1 LHSLLQDLRYGL
13 RILAKSPAFAIVSVL
28 TLALGIG
35 ANTAMFSVING
46 VLLRPLPFQDPQRLV
61 ALGEFDTRT
70 GRTSTQGSLSYPD
83 LMDVRAR
90 NHSFEAV
97 AAYNSNNPLTLTGAG
112 QALHVKVQTVS
123 SNLFPL
129 LGAQPSLGR
138 TFMAGEDDPG
148 HHVAVLSEAFWRRQ
162 FQADPGVIGRAV
174 ELNGRAYSIV
184 GVMPRGFQFPVEA
197 EAVELWVTFSRD
209 AEVDHDD
216 PSDAAAT
223 AQRGNHFLNA
233 IARLKPGVTVERANA
248 DLAAIAR
255 ALALEYPNDNSY
267 VGLAAR
273 RELDD
278 LVGDNREPLLVL
290 FGAVGLVLLIACAN
304 IANLLLARG
313 TNRTHEIA
321 IRAALGASRGR
332 IVRQLLAEALTL
344 SLSGA
349 ALGAWVAAG
358 ALSAIL
364 NLYPS
369 NLPRASEIG
378 IDYRVLLFTAALAV
392 VTGVVFGIVPAWQVS
407 KPNLTGVMRERN
419 RNATVGR
426 SSHRLRAGLVI
437 VETALGMMLLV
448 GAGLLIRSFDRL
460 SRVNLGFNPE
470 HVLTADFDLSETR
483 YNADQQ
489 DRFIRELLDR
499 IQALPGVIRAA
510 GSIPLPLRVGEISL
524 SFNLLDH
531 PVSEANQPSARAF
544 VVARGWFETL
554 EIPLLR
560 GRSFDERD
568 QRNAA
573 PVIMINEEFRRKFF
587 PHEDPIGRRVKIGA
601 TEDGRESYG
610 TRMVVGVIGNF
621 RRSSVARA
629 PEAAFFVPLSQLM
642 WGTPTLVV
650 RTVADPS
657 QITPQIRKLLASMD
671 PNAPLYEVRTL
682 KDYFVLDLG
691 RARFQTILLGLFA
704 SLALLLTAV
713 GLYGVMAY
721 AVAQRTQEIGIRVAL
736 GAGGG
741 DVLRMILAKSFLIT
755 GIGLLLGLAGAATLT
770 HLFRSLLF
778 EVKPA
783 DPMTF
788 AIVSL
793 LLVGTSTV
801 ASYIPAR
808 RAAKVEPMVA
818 LRYE

>member
-1 LHSLLQDLRYGL
+1 MHSLLQDLRYGL

-162 FQADPGVIGRAV
+162 FQADPGIIGRAV

-313 TNRTHEIA
+313 THRTHEIA

-364 NLYPS
+364 TLYPS

-601 TEDGRESYG
+601 TEGGRESYG

-770 HLFRSLLF
+770 RLFRSLLF